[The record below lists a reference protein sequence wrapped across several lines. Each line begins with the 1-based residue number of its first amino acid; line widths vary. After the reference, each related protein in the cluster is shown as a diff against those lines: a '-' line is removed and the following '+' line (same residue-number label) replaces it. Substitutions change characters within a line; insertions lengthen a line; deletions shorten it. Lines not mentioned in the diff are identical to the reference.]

1 MEQAKITEII
11 NGILGLSKVAK
22 FPFLNQLATHF
33 KDLYAEYRIYRNL
46 YEISRGITAEMELH
60 QFLQQT
66 VDLLLT
72 ETAAERGMIILLND
86 DGQIEIVVARDSL
99 QSDIP
104 RPEDEISRNIIQ
116 QVTQQKMSVCISD
129 IQQAPQFRR
138 RQSVERLALQ
148 TVACVPIVLK
158 KQFLGVLYL
167 DHRQIKDIFTTR
179 TIYFLEQAAAQLA
192 MSVANIRAHRSLER
206 QNDSLEQVLR
216 STYNFEP
223 FIGHHPSIIRILDL
237 VSKVADTDATVLIEG
252 ETGTGKELIARALH
266 FNSHRAKKELVAIN
280 CGALPESLLESE
292 LFGYVKGA
300 FTGANADKKGKF
312 EVAHGGTIFL
322 DEIGEMQPPLQVKL
336 LRILQSGEYSPV
348 GSEEVRRCDVRV
360 IAATNQDLKKLVSD
374 GKFRND
380 LYYRLNIVRLI
391 LPRLA
396 ERRSDILVLA
406 NHFLKNYRLKVNKP
420 QLALSRAV
428 EQYFLNY
435 DFPGNVRELEN
446 IIERATI
453 LAKGPQIEPEDLNE
467 ELRTGFGATRF
478 MPDLTQLS
486 FRDAKIKIIENFER
500 NYLTHALAEAHG
512 VIRQAARIADMDVK
526 NFYNKITRLGIQPG
540 DFK

>member
-60 QFLQQT
+60 LFLQQT

-72 ETAAERGMIILLND
+72 ETTAERGMIILLND
-86 DGQIEIVVARDSL
+86 DSQIEIVVARDSL

-116 QVTQQKMSVCISD
+116 QVTQQKMSICIPD

-167 DHRQIKDIFTTR
+167 DHRQIKDIFTAR

-266 FNSHRAKKELVAIN
+266 FNSRRAKKELVAIN

-300 FTGANADKKGKF
+300 FTGANTDKKGKF

-420 QLALSRAV
+420 QLTFSRAV

-453 LAKGPQIEPEDLNE
+453 LAKGTQIEPEDLNE
-467 ELRTGFGATRF
+467 ELRTSFGATRF
-478 MPDLTQLS
+478 MPDLTRLS

-500 NYLTHALAEAHG
+500 SYLTHALAEAHG
-512 VIRQAARIADMDVK
+512 VIRQAARLADMDVK

-540 DFK
+540 DYK